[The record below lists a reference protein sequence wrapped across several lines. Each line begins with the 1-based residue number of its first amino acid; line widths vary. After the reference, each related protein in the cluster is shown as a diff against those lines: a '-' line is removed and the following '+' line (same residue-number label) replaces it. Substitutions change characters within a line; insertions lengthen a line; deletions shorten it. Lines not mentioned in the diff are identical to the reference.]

1 VDGVNDKKE
10 LAPYET
16 EFDDGFI
23 MNRFSQK
30 PLARGELIY
39 SILDRESY
47 LIRGDHFLPTWD
59 TTDHFHFVCGKC
71 KGVAD
76 VLEIRFDPQ
85 YGSDVKYALF
95 FYLGCR
101 VCGATGQRKIYLD
114 RRPDLCYCQQTFDK
128 IVSIYTANATS
139 RKSPSVSSWMQ

>member
-1 VDGVNDKKE
+1 MNDKKE

-114 RRPDLCYCQQTFDK
+114 LSL
-128 IVSIYTANATS
+128 IHI
-139 RKSPSVSSWMQ
+139 